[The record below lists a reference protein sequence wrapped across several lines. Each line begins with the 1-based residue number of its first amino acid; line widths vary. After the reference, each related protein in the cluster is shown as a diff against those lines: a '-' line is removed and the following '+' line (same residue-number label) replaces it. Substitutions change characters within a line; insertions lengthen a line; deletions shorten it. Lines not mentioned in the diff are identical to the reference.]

1 MSTLAGFA
9 RAALVVAAI
18 VAYQLLAHHAVATP
32 GEHGLGL
39 AMALVPPLAIALAA
53 AARSPR
59 RGWLLPLWA
68 LAAGALWAARTPLA
82 RHFEWGL
89 YLEQVSFNLGMAL
102 LFGRTLAR
110 KRVPLCTQF
119 ATMIHGSLT
128 PAVARYTRQI
138 TVAWTAFFVAIA
150 AVSTLMFAAAPI
162 VAWATF
168 ANYLALPMV
177 GAMFVAEHV
186 CRRVALRHER
196 RSGMLDAIRAYRQ
209 SSAQGHADLG
219 GHTNRMRTPATPG
232 PNVSRAASRTINSMP

>member
-9 RAALVVAAI
+9 RAALAVGAV
-18 VAYQLLAHHAVATP
+18 VAYQILAHHAVATP

-39 AMALVPPLAIALAA
+39 AMALVPPLLIALAA

-68 LAAGALWAARTPLA
+68 LAAAALWAARMPLA

-89 YLEQVSFNLGMAL
+89 YIEHVSFNLGMAL
-102 LFGRTLAR
+102 VFGRTLANA
-110 KRVPLCTQF
+110 RVPLCTQF

-138 TVAWTAFFVAIA
+138 TLAWTVFFVAIA
-150 AVSTLMFAAAPI
+150 AVSTVLFAAAPI

-168 ANYLALPMV
+168 ANYLALPLV
-177 GAMFVAEHV
+177 GAMFVAEHA
-186 CRRVALRHER
+186 CRRFALRGEPSAR
-196 RSGMLDAIRAYRQ
+196 MLDAIRAYRQ
-209 SSAQGHADLG
+209 SSAQGHANPV
-219 GHTNRMRTPATPG
+219 GHAEQMVNPCHE
-232 PNVSRAASRTINSMP
+232 